1 MLKPDA
7 VSASIIPDPEEAQE
21 EDGSQVQGQSGFK
34 KKSWDN
40 KTLYLESKK
49 AHY

>member
-21 EDGSQVQGQSGFK
+21 EDGSQVQGQSGLK
-34 KKSWDN
+34 KK
-40 KTLYLESKK
+40 K
-49 AHY
+49 AGIIRPCI